1 MTVFRFFDA
10 YQQLMNRKY
19 ANQIQNVSLDSGYAS
34 PAICREIIENKQ
46 DPYMPYKRPMTKRSF
61 FKKHDYAYDEEYD
74 CYICPNNKVLGY
86 TTTTREG
93 YRQYKSDPEDCMNC
107 PFRNQCTKSRN
118 HVKVINRHLWERYRE
133 RSEEIR
139 HTPKWKEIYPKRK
152 ETIERVFAECKENN
166 GLRFTRLKGL
176 KKNQHNAWLIFACH
190 NLKKMAIWNGIA

>member
-1 MTVFRFFDA
+1 
-10 YQQLMNRKY
+10 MNRKY

-46 DPYMPYKRPMTKRSF
+46 DPYMPYKRPMTKRGF

-93 YRQYKSDPEDCMNC
+93 YRQYKSDSEDCMNC
-107 PFRNQCTKSRN
+107 PFRNQGTKSRN

-133 RSEEIR
+133 R
-139 HTPKWKEIYPKRK
+139 TKRSV
-152 ETIERVFAECKENN
+152 IHQN
-166 GLRFTRLKGL
+166 GKKSIQREKKRSNGCLRSVRKTMDFDLPG
-176 KKNQHNAWLIFACH
+176 
-190 NLKKMAIWNGIA
+190 